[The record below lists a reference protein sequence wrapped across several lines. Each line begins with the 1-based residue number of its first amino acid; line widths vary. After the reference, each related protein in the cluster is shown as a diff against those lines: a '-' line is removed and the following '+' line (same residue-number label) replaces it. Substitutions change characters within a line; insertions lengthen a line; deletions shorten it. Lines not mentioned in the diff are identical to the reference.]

1 MAYTYILRFHIK
13 PEQMSE
19 LEIGSSLERVLGY
32 LRTLL
37 PSQDGFITS
46 RALYSLDQ
54 EDRVELLFESVW
66 NNWENIQA
74 HRDSA
79 LSEEKILLEFGQH
92 INRDDLNIS
101 LFEEVE

>member
-19 LEIGSSLERVLGY
+19 LEIGDSLERVLGY

-37 PSQDGFITS
+37 PNQDGFITS
-46 RALYSLDQ
+46 RALYSLEQD
-54 EDRVELLFESVW
+54 DKVELLFESVW
-66 NNWENIQA
+66 DNWENIQT

-79 LSEEKILLEFGQH
+79 LSEEKVLIEFGPH
-92 INRDDLNIS
+92 IGREDLDID
-101 LFEEVE
+101 LYEEVE

>member
-1 MAYTYILRFHIK
+1 MAYTYILRFYIK

-46 RALYSLDQ
+46 RSLYSLEQ
-54 EDRVELLFESVW
+54 EEAVELLFESVW
-66 NNWENIQA
+66 DSWEAIQA

-79 LSEEKILLEFGQH
+79 LSEEKVLIEFGTH
-92 INRDDLNIS
+92 IQRADLNVR
-101 LFEEVE
+101 LYEEVE